1 MSNADL
7 NLDLESN
14 CSLHFTL
21 RDLISAGATASL
33 NPTENVPKE
42 PETLSALASLAK
54 EVLEPVTSQ
63 FVRPIL
69 TYAFSGP
76 ANIAKIKRNIAPR
89 VDQHASFERQRN
101 GKRICT
107 FDGAAADF
115 QVRGRASTEV
125 AQYIIEDLDFD
136 AIYFYGKN
144 RPIHV
149 SWSQSP
155 RKLVVEMKFNATHQR
170 HFPVR
175 RTTDRFLELYGR

>member
-1 MSNADL
+1 MSINL
-7 NLDLESN
+7 NLEDL
-14 CSLHFTL
+14 CSEFFSLY
-21 RDLISAGATASL
+21 DLICAGETASSSPL
-33 NPTENVPKE
+33 DNLPQEQQTVDAL
-42 PETLSALASLAK
+42 TSLASAILD
-54 EVLEPVTSQ
+54 PVARN
-63 FVRPIL
+63 FERPQL

-76 ANIAKIKRNIAPR
+76 TNIAKIKKNIAPR

-125 AQYIIEDLDFD
+125 AQYIIEDLNFD

>member
-1 MSNADL
+1 MSINL
-7 NLDLESN
+7 NLEDL
-14 CSLHFTL
+14 CSEFFSLY
-21 RDLISAGATASL
+21 DLICAGETASSSPL
-33 NPTENVPKE
+33 DNLPQEQQTVDAL
-42 PETLSALASLAK
+42 TSLASAILDPITRNF
-54 EVLEPVTSQ
+54 E
-63 FVRPIL
+63 RPQL

-76 ANIAKIKRNIAPR
+76 TNIAKIKKNIAPR

-101 GKRICT
+101 GKRICD

-115 QVRGRASTEV
+115 QVRVRSSTLV
-125 AQYIIEDLDFD
+125 AQYIIEKLDFD

-155 RKLVVEMKFNATHQR
+155 RKLVVEMKFNTAHQR

-175 RTTDRFLELYGR
+175 RTPERFLELYGR

>member
-1 MSNADL
+1 MSINL
-7 NLDLESN
+7 NLDDL
-14 CSLHFTL
+14 CSEFFSLN
-21 RDLISAGATASL
+21 DLISAGETASSSPL
-33 NPTENVPKE
+33 DNLPREQDTVQ
-42 PETLSALASLAK
+42 ALASLAK
-54 EVLEPVTSQ
+54 AILDPVTQ
-63 FVRPIL
+63 HFERPKL

-76 ANIAKIKRNIAPR
+76 TNIAKITRNIAPR

-101 GKRICT
+101 GKRICA

-115 QVRGRASTEV
+115 QVRGRASTMV
-125 AQYIIEDLDFD
+125 TQYIIEELDFD

-155 RKLVVEMKFNATHQR
+155 RKLVVEMKFNTAYQR

-175 RTTDRFLELYGR
+175 RTPERFLELYGR